1 MFKKVLIANRGEI
14 AVRVI
19 RACKEW
25 GIRTVAIHS
34 DVDSES
40 MHVRLADE
48 SVCIGS
54 HQPQNSYLNISS
66 IMSAVDLT
74 GAEAIHPGYGFLSEN
89 AKFSEIVNKRG
100 IKFIGPSAN
109 IISKMGDKIEAKEL
123 LKKYGLPIIEGSE
136 GGVKSVSEAK
146 ILCKKIGYPVLIKAA
161 GGGGGKGMKI
171 VEKENQLENLFLT
184 AKTEAKKFFGNDELY
199 IEKYFKNPR
208 HIEVQIMS
216 GKNRTVQLGER
227 DCSVQR
233 RHQKLIEETPSPV
246 LTEEQRK
253 DLLEKT
259 VKMVEQINYEGAG
272 TVEFIYENGKFYF
285 LEMNTRV
292 QVEHPVTEVQTGI
305 DIVKEQLWIA
315 YTGETALKQ
324 SDINPRGHSIECR
337 INAENPALDFQ
348 PSPGKITVCH
358 QPSGFRT
365 RVDGSIFQGCKIT
378 PYYDSLIA
386 KVICK
391 GRNRTEAIQ
400 RTLRSLDEFVL
411 EGITTTIDL
420 HKKILN
426 HKNLLSQILILIGLE
441 KKSFTKHCNN

>member
-25 GIRTVAIHS
+25 GIGTVAVHS
-34 DVDSES
+34 DVDSEA
-40 MHVRLADE
+40 MHVKLADE

-66 IMSAVDLT
+66 LMSAVDLT

-89 AKFSEIVNKRG
+89 SKFAEIVTKHG

-109 IISKMGDKIEAKEL
+109 IINKMGDKIEAKRIAKEN
-123 LKKYGLPIIEGSE
+123 GLPVIEGSE
-136 GGVKSVSEAK
+136 GGVKSLNEAK
-146 ILCKKIGYPVLIKAA
+146 TICKKIGYPILIKAA

-171 VEKENQLENLFLT
+171 VNEEKKLETLFSE
-184 AKTEAKKFFGNDELY
+184 AKNEAKKYFGNDEVY

-216 GKNRTVQLGER
+216 GKNRTVHLGER
-227 DCSVQR
+227 ACSVQR
-233 RHQKLIEETPSPV
+233 RHQKLIEETPSPI
-246 LTEEQRK
+246 LTDLQRQE
-253 DLLEKT
+253 LLDKT
-259 VKMVEQINYEGAG
+259 VKMVEKIGYEGAG
-272 TVEFIYENGKFYF
+272 TVEFIFENGKFYF

-315 YTGETALKQ
+315 FSGETALKQ

-337 INAENPALDFQ
+337 INAEDPSKDFQ
-348 PSPGKITVCH
+348 PSPGIISVCH

-426 HKNLLSQILILIGLE
+426 HKKFVNSDFDTNWLGKE
-441 KKSFTKHCNN
+441 KFF

>member
-1 MFKKVLIANRGEI
+1 MFNKVLIANRGEI
-14 AVRVI
+14 AVRII

-25 GIRTVAIHS
+25 GIKTVAVHS
-34 DVDSES
+34 DVDADS

-74 GAEAIHPGYGFLSEN
+74 GAEAVHPGYGFLSEN
-89 AKFSEIVNKRG
+89 AKFSEIVNKHG
-100 IKFIGPSAN
+100 IKFIGPSAK
-109 IISKMGDKIEAKEL
+109 IISMMGDKIEAKRIA
-123 LKKYGLPIIEGSE
+123 KKYGLPVIEGSE
-136 GGVKSVSEAK
+136 GGVKSLSEAK
-146 ILCKKIGYPVLIKAA
+146 LICKKIGYPVLIKAA
-161 GGGGGKGMKI
+161 GGGGGKGMKV
-171 VEKENQLENLFLT
+171 VEEEGKLESLFLT
-184 AKTEAKKFFGNDELY
+184 AKSEAKKFFNNDELY

-216 GKNRTVQLGER
+216 GKNKTVQLGER

-246 LTEEQRK
+246 ITDDQRK
-253 DLLEKT
+253 NLLEKT

-272 TVEFIYENGKFYF
+272 TVEFIYEDGKFYF

-315 YTGETALKQ
+315 FTGNTALKQ
-324 SDINPRGHSIECR
+324 SDINPRGHTIECR
-337 INAENPALDFQ
+337 INAENPSLNFQ
-348 PSPGKITVCH
+348 PSPGTISVCH

-365 RVDGSIFQGCKIT
+365 RVDGSVFQGCKVT

-411 EGITTTIDL
+411 EGINTTIDL

-426 HKNLLSQILILIGLE
+426 HKKFLKSDYDTNWLE
-441 KKSFTKHCNN
+441 KEKFF

>member
-25 GIRTVAIHS
+25 GIGTVAVHS
-34 DVDSES
+34 DVDADS

-89 AKFSEIVNKRG
+89 AKFSEIVNKHG
-100 IKFIGPSAN
+100 IKFIGPNAK
-109 IISKMGDKIEAKEL
+109 IISMMGDKIEAKRIA
-123 LKKYGLPIIEGSE
+123 KKYGLPVIEGSE
-136 GGVKSVSEAK
+136 GGVKSLDEAK
-146 ILCKKIGYPVLIKAA
+146 SICKEIGYPVLIKAA

-171 VEKENQLENLFLT
+171 VEEESKLENLFLT
-184 AKTEAKKFFGNDELY
+184 AKTEAKKFFNNDELY
-199 IEKYFKNPR
+199 IEKYFKHPR

-216 GKNRTVQLGER
+216 GKNKTVHLGER
-227 DCSVQR
+227 DCSIQR

-285 LEMNTRV
+285 LEM
-292 QVEHPVTEVQTGI
+292 I
-305 DIVKEQLWIA
+305 
-315 YTGETALKQ
+315 
-324 SDINPRGHSIECR
+324 
-337 INAENPALDFQ
+337 
-348 PSPGKITVCH
+348 
-358 QPSGFRT
+358 
-365 RVDGSIFQGCKIT
+365 
-378 PYYDSLIA
+378 
-386 KVICK
+386 
-391 GRNRTEAIQ
+391 
-400 RTLRSLDEFVL
+400 
-411 EGITTTIDL
+411 
-420 HKKILN
+420 
-426 HKNLLSQILILIGLE
+426 
-441 KKSFTKHCNN
+441 

>member
-14 AVRVI
+14 AVRII

-25 GIRTVAIHS
+25 GISTVAVHS

-66 IMSAVDLT
+66 LMSAVDLT

-89 AKFSEIVNKRG
+89 AKFAEVVNKHG
-100 IKFIGPSAN
+100 IKFIGPSSKL
-109 IISKMGDKIEAKEL
+109 ISEMGDKIQAKRIA
-123 LKKYGLPIIEGSE
+123 KKNGLPVIEGSE
-136 GGVKSVSEAK
+136 GGIKSLDEAK
-146 ILCKKIGYPVLIKAA
+146 SLCKNIGYPILIKATA
-161 GGGGGKGMKI
+161 GGGGKGMKV
-171 VEKENQLENLFLT
+171 VEEEATLENLFLT
-184 AKTEAKKFFGNDELY
+184 AKTEAKKYFGNDELY

-216 GKNRTVQLGER
+216 GKNGTVHLGER

-246 LTEEQRK
+246 LTEEQRN
-253 DLLEKT
+253 DLLTKT
-259 VKMVEQINYEGAG
+259 VKMVENIGYEGAG
-272 TVEFIYENGKFYF
+272 TVEFIYEDGKFYF

-305 DIVKEQLWIA
+305 DIVKEQMWIA
-315 YTGETALKQ
+315 FSGETALKQ
-324 SDINPRGHSIECR
+324 SDIDPRGHSIECR
-337 INAENPALDFQ
+337 INAEDPAKDFQ
-348 PSPGKITVCH
+348 PSPGTISVCH

-400 RTLRSLDEFVL
+400 RTLRSLDEFVI

-420 HKKILN
+420 HKKILK
-426 HKNLLSQILILIGLE
+426 HKKFINSDFDTNWLGRE
-441 KKSFTKHCNN
+441 KFY

>member
-25 GIRTVAIHS
+25 GIKTVAVHS
-34 DVDSES
+34 DVDSDS

-89 AKFSEIVNKRG
+89 SKFSEIVNKHG
-100 IKFIGPSAN
+100 IKFIGPSAK
-109 IISKMGDKIEAKEL
+109 IISNMGDKIEAKRIA
-123 LKKYGLPIIEGSE
+123 KKYGLPVIEGSE
-136 GGVKSVSEAK
+136 GGVKSLSEAK
-146 ILCKKIGYPVLIKAA
+146 SICKEIGYPVLIKAA
-161 GGGGGKGMKI
+161 GGGGGKGMKV
-171 VEKENQLENLFLT
+171 VEEENKLENLFLT
-184 AKTEAKKFFGNDELY
+184 AKSEAKKFFNNDELY
-199 IEKYFKNPR
+199 IEKYFMHPR

-216 GKNRTVQLGER
+216 GKNKTVHLGER

-246 LTEEQRK
+246 LTNEQRK

-259 VKMVEQINYEGAG
+259 VKMVEQLNYEGAG

-315 YTGETALKQ
+315 FTGDTALKQ
-324 SDINPRGHSIECR
+324 NDIDPRGHTIECR
-337 INAENPALDFQ
+337 INAENPALGFQ
-348 PSPGKITVCH
+348 PSPGTISVCH

-365 RVDGSIFQGCKIT
+365 RVDGSVFQGCKIT

-426 HKNLLSQILILIGLE
+426 HKKFINSDFDTNWLTKE
-441 KKSFTKHCNN
+441 KFY

>member
-14 AVRVI
+14 AVRII

-25 GIRTVAIHS
+25 GISTVAVHS
-34 DVDSES
+34 DVDSEA

-66 IMSAVDLT
+66 LMSAVDLT

-89 AKFSEIVNKRG
+89 AKFADVVNKHG

-109 IISKMGDKIEAKEL
+109 LISKMGDKIEAKRIA
-123 LKKYGLPIIEGSE
+123 KANGLPVIEGSE
-136 GGVKSVSEAK
+136 GGVKSFEEAK
-146 ILCKKIGYPVLIKAA
+146 SLCKDIGYPVLIKASA
-161 GGGGGKGMKI
+161 GGGGKGMK
-171 VEKENQLENLFLT
+171 VVNEEKDLQNLFLT
-184 AKTEAKKFFGNDELY
+184 AKSEAKKYFGNDELY

-216 GKNRTVQLGER
+216 GKNRTVHLGER

-246 LTEEQRK
+246 LTEEQRE
-253 DLLEKT
+253 DLLNKT
-259 VKMVEQINYEGAG
+259 VKMVEKIGYEGAG

-305 DIVKEQLWIA
+305 DIVKEQIWIA
-315 YTGETALKQ
+315 FSGETALVQ
-324 SDINPRGHSIECR
+324 NDIKPRGHSIECR

-348 PSPGKITVCH
+348 PSPGVITVCH

-411 EGITTTIDL
+411 EGITTTIGL

-426 HKNLLSQILILIGLE
+426 HKKFIESDFDTNWLAKE
-441 KKSFTKHCNN
+441 KFF